1 MKVLFAHPADVAQ
14 ADQLAATL
22 VGATVR
28 LRGVV
33 PPGRMYVIAAE
44 HAAEM
49 RYGFELE
56 QCAEQVI
63 DVDPSRPFGRGLSS

>member
-1 MKVLFAHPADVAQ
+1 MKVLFAHPADVAH
-14 ADQLAATL
+14 ADQLAAAL
-22 VGATVR
+22 VAAAVR

-33 PPGRMYVIAAE
+33 PRGRMYVVAADR
-44 HAAEM
+44 AAEM

-63 DVDPSRPFGRGLSS
+63 DVDPSRLSRHAVSS

>member
-1 MKVLFAHPADVAQ
+1 MKVLFAHPADVAH
-14 ADQLAATL
+14 ADQVAATL
-22 VGATVR
+22 VRATVR

-44 HAAEM
+44 HAAAM

-63 DVDPSRPFGRGLSS
+63 DVDPSRPFGREASS

>member
-1 MKVLFAHPADVAQ
+1 MKVLFAHPADVAH
-14 ADQLAATL
+14 ADQSAAALAG
-22 VGATVR
+22 VTVR

-44 HAAEM
+44 KASQI

-56 QCAEQVI
+56 QCAEHVI
-63 DVDPSRPFGRGLSS
+63 DVDPARPSGPGLSS

>member
-14 ADQLAATL
+14 ADQLAAAL
-22 VGATVR
+22 ACVTVR
-28 LRGVV
+28 LRGLV

-44 HAAEM
+44 DAAEM

-63 DVDPSRPFGRGLSS
+63 DVDPSRPFGRGAFS